1 MQKKYAHVKFRLGTE
16 YSKVNIMISTKSE
29 SEKKIERYALM
40 LLFVGFTKFSFP
52 ERLYFSR
59 IQCWYLSS
67 QLHFSIF
74 H

>member
-1 MQKKYAHVKFRLGTE
+1 
-16 YSKVNIMISTKSE
+16 MISTKSE

-59 IQCWYLSS
+59 IQC
-67 QLHFSIF
+67 
-74 H
+74 